1 MNVQVKKIDKLH
13 GDLVARPSK
22 SFAHRYLLA
31 SALSDNE
38 SIISNVDFS
47 NDIVAT
53 LNCIH
58 SFGKKHFREFEKH
71 EVRFSN
77 EYTKNFDPT
86 FDCKESGTTLR
97 IFLPIALS
105 KYDKT
110 TFIGSDRLLERG
122 IDIYENIFKYVTFYK
137 DKYSISTKGTINTG
151 RFELPGNISSQY
163 ISGLLYALPLLEG
176 DSEIIITTEVESTN
190 YILMTLEVLKNYG
203 IQIETNLNRMCD
215 TFDSVVGADTI
226 RPHCRGECLQSPHM
240 DECLQSP
247 HRGEC
252 LQSPRRGEHCEPV
265 YFKIKGNQKYSAHNF
280 SIEGDYSN
288 AAFID
293 AFNYFGNEIN
303 ITGLNPN
310 SLQSDIVYKKYFDM
324 LSKDFSEID
333 ISNCIDL
340 GPVLITFAALKNG
353 ARFIGTSRLKIKESD
368 RGNAIAEELKKCGA
382 DISILENEIIVNKKE
397 LLSST
402 TPFNSHNDHRV
413 AMALSLLSTQ
423 FDIEISGSECVSKSY
438 PGYFEDLKMLG
449 ATIS

>member
-1 MNVQVKKIDKLH
+1 MNVQIKKINKLH

-22 SFAHRYLLA
+22 SFAHRYLIA
-31 SALSDNE
+31 SALSDDE

-77 EYTKNFDPT
+77 ECAKNFDPT

-97 IFLPIALS
+97 LFMPIAMQ
-105 KYDKT
+105 KYEKT
-110 TFIGSDRLLERG
+110 NFIGSDRLIERG
-122 IDIYENIFKYVTFYK
+122 VDIYEKIFKYVTFYK
-137 DKYSISTKGTINTG
+137 DKYNIQTKGTINAG
-151 RFELPGNISSQY
+151 HFELPGNISSQY
-163 ISGLLYALPLLEG
+163 ISGLLYALPLLKD
-176 DSEIIITTEVESTN
+176 DSEIIITTEIESAN

-203 IQIETNLNRMCD
+203 IQIETNLNCMGD
-215 TFDSVVGADTI
+215 TS
-226 RPHCRGECLQSPHM
+226 RRGECLQSPHM
-240 DECLQSP
+240 
-247 HRGEC
+247 GEC
-252 LQSPRRGEHCEPV
+252 LQSPRKGELCEPV
-265 YFKIKGNQKYSAHNF
+265 YFKINGIQKYSAHNF

-310 SLQSDIVYKKYFDM
+310 SLQSDIIYKKYFDM

-353 ARFIGTSRLKIKESD
+353 ARFTGTGRLKIKESD
-368 RGNAIAEELKKCGA
+368 RGNVIAEELKKCGA
-382 DISILENEIIVNKKE
+382 DISVLDNEIIVNKKE

-402 TPFNSHNDHRV
+402 TPFNSHNDHRI
-413 AMALSLLSTQ
+413 AMSLSLLSTQ
-423 FDIEISGSECVSKSY
+423 FDIEINGAECVSKSY
-438 PGYFEDLKMLG
+438 PGYFDDLKMLG

>member
-1 MNVQVKKIDKLH
+1 MDIQIKKINKLH

-22 SFAHRYLLA
+22 SFAHRYLIA
-31 SALSDNE
+31 SALSDDE
-38 SIISNVDFS
+38 SVISNIDFS

-77 EYTKNFDPT
+77 ECTKNFDPT

-105 KYDKT
+105 KYDKA
-110 TFIGSDRLLERG
+110 TFIGSDRLIERG

-137 DKYSISTKGTINTG
+137 DKYSISTKGTINAG
-151 RFELPGNISSQY
+151 HFELPGNISSQY
-163 ISGLLYALPLLEG
+163 ISGLLYALPLLDG
-176 DSEIIITTEVESTN
+176 DSEIVITTNLESAN
-190 YILMTLEVLKNYG
+190 YILMTLEVLKNCG
-203 IQIETNLNRMCD
+203 IQIETNLNCM
-215 TFDSVVGADTI
+215 
-226 RPHCRGECLQSPHM
+226 GELH
-240 DECLQSP
+240 
-247 HRGEC
+247 
-252 LQSPRRGEHCEPV
+252 EPV
-265 YFKIKGNQKYSAHNF
+265 YFKITGNQKYSAHNF

-293 AFNYFGNEIN
+293 AFNYFGNDIN
-303 ITGLNPN
+303 LTGLNSN
-310 SLQSDIVYKKYFDM
+310 SLQSDRVYKKYFDM

-353 ARFIGTSRLKIKESD
+353 ARFTGTSRLKIKESD
-368 RGNAIAEELKKCGA
+368 RGNAIAEELRKCCA

-397 LLSST
+397 LHYST
-402 TPFNSHNDHRV
+402 TPFSSHNDHRI

-438 PGYFEDLKMLG
+438 PGYFDDLKSLG
-449 ATIS
+449 ATI

>member
-1 MNVQVKKIDKLH
+1 MNVQIKKIDKLH

-22 SFAHRYLLA
+22 SFAHRYLIA
-31 SALSDNE
+31 SALSDDE

-58 SFGKKHFREFEKH
+58 AFGKKHFREFEKH

-77 EYTKNFDPT
+77 ECTKNFDPT

-110 TFIGSDRLLERG
+110 TFIGSDRLIERG

-137 DKYSISTKGTINTG
+137 DKYSISTKGTINAG
-151 RFELPGNISSQY
+151 HFELPGNISSQY

-176 DSEIIITTEVESTN
+176 DSEIVVTTSLESAN

-203 IQIETNLNRMCD
+203 IQIETNLNCM
-215 TFDSVVGADTI
+215 
-226 RPHCRGECLQSPHM
+226 GELREPLNCM
-240 DECLQSP
+240 
-247 HRGEC
+247 GE
-252 LQSPRRGEHCEPV
+252 LHEPL

-293 AFNYFGNEIN
+293 AFNYFGNDIKL
-303 ITGLNPN
+303 TGLNPN
-310 SLQSDIVYKKYFDM
+310 SLQSDIVYKKYFN
-324 LSKDFSEID
+324 LLNKGFSEID

-340 GPVLITFAALKNG
+340 GPILITFAALKNG
-353 ARFIGTSRLKIKESD
+353 AKFTGTSRLKIKESD
-368 RGNAIAEELKKCGA
+368 RGNVIAEELRKCGA
-382 DISILENEIIVNKKE
+382 DISVLENEIIVNKKE
-397 LLSST
+397 LHSST
-402 TPFNSHNDHRV
+402 TPFNSHNDHRI
-413 AMALSLLSTQ
+413 AMSLSLLSTQ
-423 FDIEISGSECVSKSY
+423 FDIEINDAECVSKSY
-438 PGYFEDLKMLG
+438 PGYFDDLKSLG
-449 ATIS
+449 ATI